1 MEIFEHLNMF
11 IFMILGLAMVKL
23 MTIVGSLFAKKN
35 YSKRNKWGR
44 RKSQIVISLLNK
56 YNFI

>member
-35 YSKRNKWGR
+35 YSKRNK
-44 RKSQIVISLLNK
+44 
-56 YNFI
+56 